1 MAIVQTVEGLWVT
14 TLDASHEFNL
24 KMDALAYENKVA
36 LQRKIKA
43 SFDNRRLSELIDLW
57 HKLHGKA
64 LKDGLRRYKLLYR
77 MAERVN
83 NPIATQF
90 TSDVFAHYRQERANE
105 VSVGTLNREHA
116 YMRAVFNELRRLG
129 VINYENPL
137 THIRQFKEKEHD
149 LRFLSGSE
157 IQQLLANSK
166 KSSNSS
172 LELVIKVCLAT
183 GARWGEAENL
193 KASQLKNGQVTFLDT
208 KGGRKKRSVPISES
222 LTNALSGLEKSG
234 DERLFIGCL
243 GAFRKAV
250 AHAGIYL
257 PEAVNPCSPT
267 LLRQSFCHEWRKHH
281 CLKRYLGALHNH
293 NDDALCAFSP

>member
-1 MAIVQTVEGLWVT
+1 
-14 TLDASHEFNL
+14 
-24 KMDALAYENKVA
+24 MDALAYENKMA

-64 LKDGLRRYKLLYR
+64 LKDGLRRYKLLFR

-90 TSDVFAHYRQERANE
+90 TSEVFAHYRQERANE

-129 VINYENPL
+129 SINYENPL

-166 KSSNSS
+166 
-172 LELVIKVCLAT
+172 
-183 GARWGEAENL
+183 
-193 KASQLKNGQVTFLDT
+193 
-208 KGGRKKRSVPISES
+208 
-222 LTNALSGLEKSG
+222 
-234 DERLFIGCL
+234 
-243 GAFRKAV
+243 
-250 AHAGIYL
+250 
-257 PEAVNPCSPT
+257 
-267 LLRQSFCHEWRKHH
+267 
-281 CLKRYLGALHNH
+281 
-293 NDDALCAFSP
+293 